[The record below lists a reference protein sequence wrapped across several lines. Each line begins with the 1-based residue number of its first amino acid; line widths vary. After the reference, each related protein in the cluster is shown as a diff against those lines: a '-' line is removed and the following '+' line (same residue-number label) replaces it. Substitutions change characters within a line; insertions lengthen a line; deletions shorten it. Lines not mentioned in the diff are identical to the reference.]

1 MDDLI
6 HPEKEK
12 NMRKLLMVLL
22 AFAFVASSMNK
33 LLARS
38 PQARCGLTEANAPSV
53 RGIKL
58 GMTAQQVVDLFPA
71 VIKRREMKDDIA
83 RAKAGGN
90 EVVYLAFEP
99 AGDGGGDRFAGV
111 ASVVTGVQKN
121 RVVDFSI
128 AYAGPTWSSIDEWV
142 GKLSETLNL
151 PAARDWV
158 VGPTEDSN
166 KVLRCSAIQIEAST
180 QGGGATLRVRT
191 NDSAREHAAHAGSSD
206 ENKRREFKP

>member
-1 MDDLI
+1 M
-6 HPEKEK
+6 
-12 NMRKLLMVLL
+12 
-22 AFAFVASSMNK
+22 SSQ
-33 LLARS
+33 
-38 PQARCGLTEANAPSV
+38 QA
-53 RGIKL
+53 I
-58 GMTAQQVVDLFPA
+58 DLFPA
-71 VIKRREMKDDIA
+71 AIKRREMKDDID

-121 RVVDFSI
+121 RVVDFRI
-128 AYAGPTWSSIDEWV
+128 AYAGPTWSSIEEWV

-166 KVLRCSAIQIEAST
+166 KVLRCSGIQIEAST

-191 NDSAREHAAHAGSSD
+191 NESFREHAAHTGSSD
-206 ENKRREFKP
+206 ESKRREFKP